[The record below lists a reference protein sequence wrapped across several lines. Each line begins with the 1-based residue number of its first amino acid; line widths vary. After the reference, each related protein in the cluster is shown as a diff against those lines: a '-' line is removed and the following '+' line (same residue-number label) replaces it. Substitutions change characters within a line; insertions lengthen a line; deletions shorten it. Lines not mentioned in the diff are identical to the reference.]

1 MEILVQLMN
10 LTENLLVLFRVE
22 RQVRGLRSRLVS
34 AERYLNAQ
42 IKQISELNAQITEAQ
57 NRKLQLQATV
67 ANLEV
72 QGKSVDERTEK
83 LREEL
88 NSAQTNKQYTAILT
102 ELNTVKLERG
112 QFDDLMIEDLEQID
126 RITEQIADLNAQIG
140 EREKVQV
147 VAQAK
152 YDERHEEVGER
163 LAELEVEREAA
174 AADIP
179 GMDLQVFEDL
189 ADAYDGEA
197 MAEVDEVS
205 KKHREYACGACN
217 LQMPFENFS
226 QLMSGTSSLIRCGA
240 CTRILYLQEEMR
252 GSYAKK

>member
-10 LTENLLVLFRVE
+10 LTENLLVLYRVE
-22 RQVRGLRSRLVS
+22 RQVRGLRTRLDS

-42 IKQISELNAQITEAQ
+42 IKQIDELNAQITEAQ
-57 NRKLQLQATV
+57 NRKLQLNATV

-112 QFDDLMIEDLEQID
+112 QFDDRMLEDLEQVD
-126 RITEQIADLNAQIG
+126 RITEQIAELNAQVA
-140 EREKVQV
+140 ERKKVKK
-147 VAQAK
+147 VAQGK
-152 YDERHEEVGER
+152 LDERQEEVGER
-163 LAELEVEREAA
+163 LAELEVERDAA

-179 GMDLQVFEDL
+179 GTDLQIFEGL
-189 ADAYDGEA
+189 ADAYDGEV
-197 MAEVDEVS
+197 MAEVEEVS

-217 LQMPFENFS
+217 LQVPFENFA
-226 QLMSGTSSLIRCGA
+226 QLMGGTASLIRCGA